1 MYSFSDALAQSA
13 KSGNQQKLQVQTV
26 SFLSSQTRDP
36 LNDIQE
42 YFDHFQG
49 GEGGAL
55 PRAWNYWFFT
65 TKGSLDWHTRVFDHF
80 QGGTPP
86 RAWNCWFF
94 TNKGSLIVIF
104 RLVSIFL
111 GDPLKMTFF
120 FFGFFFV
127 AARGSSESKF
137 ERRSPFKI
145 KGGGAIYKVCIFK
158 RDFSFTNHQC
168 SLIIPPLWD
177 TFYNTFNIDYLSF
190 IFFEAGPD
198 FGFVFDADR
207 DDDDDDGDDFSAG
220 SGAACSVDAGST
232 LFLRIRRTWK

>member
-1 MYSFSDALAQSA
+1 MHLHKVLSQAIN
-13 KSGNQQKLQVQTV
+13 KSYRFKL
-26 SFLSSQTRDP
+26 FLFF
-36 LNDIQE
+36 L
-42 YFDHFQG
+42 HKQG
-49 GEGGAL
+49 IPWMTYKSILTIFKGGRGGAL